1 MQLNTIKFA
10 ENEGT
15 PQEWVLEGL
24 SVGPRNL
31 IVGKNASGKTRT
43 LNVINA
49 LARSLAGLQP
59 HPPGPSGN
67 FDCQLQHDNKIY
79 QYLLRIEN
87 QQVISEMLSIDGKVL
102 LERGE
107 GGVGK
112 ILAEQISGGTKIPFQ
127 TPTSELAAVVRR
139 DAIQHSFLEPLYA
152 WASSVRHYHFGSTL
166 GKDKLALFQSGAPK
180 VDERDENAVVG
191 IFRDG
196 KKEFADEFIT
206 ALINDLACVDYHIE
220 NVDTSSPV
228 SIRISGFPGEPHG
241 LYVKEKDLPG
251 VTDQFSMS
259 QGMFR
264 VLSLLI
270 HVNYFQMKKTAT
282 CVLVDDIG
290 EGLDFDRSCR
300 LIELLRLKA
309 NHSNLQIILSTNDRF
324 VMNEVPLDEWSIL
337 QRKGNHVAVRN
348 YSNSRKIFDDFK
360 FTGLSNFSF
369 LELDIINEPPSDEN
383 ISNA

>member
-1 MQLNTIKFA
+1 MKLNTIKYA
-10 ENEGT
+10 ELEGT
-15 PQEWVLEGL
+15 PREWVLEGL
-24 SVGPRNL
+24 SLDSRNL

-43 LNVINA
+43 LNVINS

-59 HPPGPSGN
+59 PSLSGN
-67 FDCQLQHDNKIY
+67 YECQLQHDGKVY
-79 QYLLRIEN
+79 LYLLRSEK
-87 QQVISEMLSIDGKVL
+87 QQLISERLSIDDKVYL
-102 LERGE
+102 DRGE
-107 GGVGK
+107 GGVGE
-112 ILAEQISGGTKIPFQ
+112 IWAEDIENGKNIRFQ
-127 TPTSELAAVVRR
+127 TPTSELAAVVKR

-152 WASSVRHYHFGSTL
+152 WASSVRYYHFGSTL
-166 GKDKLALFQSGAPK
+166 GKDKLALFQAGGAD

-196 KKEFADEFIT
+196 KKEFGDEFIM
-206 ALINDLACVDYHIE
+206 ALKSDMDCIDYHIE
-220 NVDTSSPV
+220 DVNLGSPV
-228 SIRISGFPGEPHG
+228 SVRFSGFPGDPIG

-251 VTDQFSMS
+251 ITDQFGMS

-270 HVNYFQMKKTAT
+270 QVNYFQLKKTAT

-309 NHSNLQIILSTNDRF
+309 DQSNLQIILSTNDRF
-324 VMNEVPLDEWSIL
+324 VMNQVPLEEWSVL
-337 QRKGNHVAVRN
+337 QRKGNHVTVRN
-348 YSNSRKIFDDFK
+348 YTNSREIFDDFK

-369 LELDIINEPPSDEN
+369 LELDVINEPSSLNEN
-383 ISNA
+383 I

>member
-1 MQLNTIKFA
+1 MQLDTIRFA

-15 PQEWVLEGL
+15 PQEWVIEEL
-24 SVGPRNL
+24 SIGSKNL
-31 IVGKNASGKTRT
+31 IVGRNASGKTRT
-43 LNVINA
+43 LNIINA

-59 HPPGPSGN
+59 LGLSGN
-67 FDCQLQHDNKIY
+67 YKCQLIHEGKIY
-79 QYLLRIEN
+79 LYLLKFVD
-87 QQVISEMLSIDGKVL
+87 QQVISEKLLIDNVMF

-107 GGVGK
+107 GGVGQIWADK
-112 ILAEQISGGTKIPFQ
+112 IANGLHIPFQ
-127 TPTSELAAVVRR
+127 SPTSELAAVVRR
-139 DAIQHSFLEPLYA
+139 DALQHSFLEPLYE

-166 GKDKLALFQSGAPK
+166 GKDKLTMFMTGSPK
-180 VDERDENAVVG
+180 VDERDENAVVA

-196 KKEFADEFIT
+196 RKEFKDEFIT
-206 ALINDLACVDYHIE
+206 SLIRDLASIDYH
-220 NVDTSSPV
+220 VDSVDIGSPV
-228 SIRISGFPGEPHG
+228 SVRISGLPSEPFG

-251 VTDQFSMS
+251 ITDQFSMS

-270 HVNYFQMKKTAT
+270 QVNYFQLKKTAT

-309 NHSNLQIILSTNDRF
+309 DHSNLQIILSTNDRF
-324 VMNEVPLDEWSIL
+324 VMNLVPLDEWSVL
-337 QRKGNHVAVRN
+337 QRKGNHVNVRN

-369 LELDIINEPPSDEN
+369 LELDIINESSSDEN